1 MRTLPAEAG
10 SPERLLRYLT
20 SRLKKHT
27 VLDLLLLFFP
37 PLFAFF
43 YLAFI
48 LYRSGWLGQ
57 ADLIVAS
64 AFFLGASIALWALN
78 HRGLAPPP
86 RFVARLIDEKVAG
99 KDRFLTLTTIDPS
112 LSSPPLLDRL
122 RWEAARLEHRLDLKR
137 EFPYHI
143 KRSFFAS
150 AIGSLAV
157 IFFFQLFLIIGS
169 LSRPLSP
176 LQDLAGRLSRAGLS
190 DLARGL
196 EALEVRLKERGV
208 SSEARRSMIQEL
220 LKKVED
226 RLAGAERQPG
236 DKDLLAQ
243 AAQVLRGLEA
253 DPGKGEGMRDSGPG
267 QEGKGTGSGEEHQD
281 EGRTEASAIGDKKK
295 REENSP
301 GGEKVSDRGPGTGD
315 RAGDRKLQQNR
326 EEKKENERMAQ
337 TGSEGR
343 GRKEMRD
350 EIRGPLPERFL
361 KPGEAE
367 KVLKGARFVTVELP
381 EEEIAGEGG
390 ESVPGKRGR
399 SRARLPVSNLPLRP
413 PDSPDAPPEKQPL
426 PLEYRGLI
434 R

>member
-1 MRTLPAEAG
+1 MDATASVQDYLGAIYDLAG
-10 SPERLLRYLT
+10 SGKPVIGARLAKYMKLSAPAVTEAVQRMVQAGYVRVGRNKELALTRKGRAQAEIMARRHRLLERWLT
-20 SRLKKHT
+20 D
-27 VLDLLLLFFP
+27 VL
-37 PLFAFF
+37 
-43 YLAFI
+43 
-48 LYRSGWLGQ
+48 
-57 ADLIVAS
+57 
-64 AFFLGASIALWALN
+64 
-78 HRGLAPPP
+78 GLDWMDAH
-86 RFVARLIDEKVAG
+86 E
-99 KDRFLTLTTIDPS
+99 
-112 LSSPPLLDRL
+112 
-122 RWEAARLEHRLDLKR
+122 EAHRLEH
-137 EFPYHI
+137 
-143 KRSFFAS
+143 A
-150 AIGSLAV
+150 
-157 IFFFQLFLIIGS
+157 
-169 LSRPLSP
+169 LSP
-176 LQDLAGRLSRAGLS
+176 
-190 DLARGL
+190 
-196 EALEVRLKERGV
+196 
-208 SSEARRSMIQEL
+208 
-220 LKKVED
+220 KVED

-399 SRARLPVSNLPLRP
+399 SRVRLPVSNLPLRP